1 MAKGRPHGLL
11 GSANPRWSHRDPVE
25 GSIPFPP
32 GTREF
37 AVWTAATDT
46 AHDRLREMDARI
58 ARTAQVTLDPRVY
71 RTQLL
76 DLAVDRFDVWAER
89 GFAVVSTEET
99 RHAYECWLAN
109 YVTNWLRYVAETCPR
124 VDMRDELERRLR
136 KRSEA
141 WSGRALG
148 PSHESPLHAKA
159 TPI

>member
-1 MAKGRPHGLL
+1 
-11 GSANPRWSHRDPVE
+11 
-25 GSIPFPP
+25 
-32 GTREF
+32 
-37 AVWTAATDT
+37 
-46 AHDRLREMDARI
+46 MDARI